1 MFRSANHLL
10 PAREYIRLT
19 RLGAP
24 EEAEAVV
31 QQAVDNRLAF
41 ERMVNPQLRI
51 YRGGRTYFQSDYFM
65 KRNVE
70 TNQSLLREINAK
82 RYYLFVFAS
91 KRNPI
96 PDYPPKEIT
105 GLGSGYTG
113 TEQGLTFRAGLRFDA
128 AKQFYDFERKGN
140 RFEAELVQ
148 VYDTLLRSTRYVSK
162 HLHPEGIST
171 GIKAVIYDEGAR

>member
-1 MFRSANHLL
+1 MGKDPDGNLMFRSANHLL
-10 PAREYIRLT
+10 PAREYIRMT

-113 TEQGLTFRAGLRFDA
+113 TEQGLTFRAGLRSTRRNSSMISN
-128 AKQFYDFERKGN
+128 AKATASRRN
-140 RFEAELVQ
+140 SC
-148 VYDTLLRSTRYVSK
+148 RSTTPCCV
-162 HLHPEGIST
+162 
-171 GIKAVIYDEGAR
+171 ARAM